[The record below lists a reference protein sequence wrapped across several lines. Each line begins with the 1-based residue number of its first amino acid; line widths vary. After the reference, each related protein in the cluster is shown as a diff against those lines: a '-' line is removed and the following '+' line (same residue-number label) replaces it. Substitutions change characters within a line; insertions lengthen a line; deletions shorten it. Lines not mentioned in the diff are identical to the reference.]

1 MTCSAEFPCHSSL
14 YNEAGETLQ
23 STPGSLT
30 IPAPPPEDDGST
42 LHTLTLDVARQTIEV
57 LKEREAEHL
66 KGIRYLEQRVA
77 NLEAE
82 LYSRGSERR

>member
-1 MTCSAEFPCHSSL
+1 MTCSAEFPC
-14 YNEAGETLQ
+14 Y
-23 STPGSLT
+23 STIASAVERAVREST

-57 LKEREAEHL
+57 LREREAEHL